1 MKKVFISIILF
12 LMLLT
17 NLSFAREEIL
27 ENDDSSLIKQTTE
40 QIMEKTQKTLGISD
54 FLKEADKYTQNIYG
68 NINLSDIF
76 SNIIKGKYKTNFIKS
91 TIFTLF
97 GKDVKESFRLMFNV
111 LIIIII
117 HSVMKEII
125 ENLGNN
131 SSAKIAYFVQYLM
144 IVTLVTQ
151 SFLSVLNI
159 TKEAI
164 DNLSNFMNLLIPL
177 LTTLILTTGCISI
190 SNIFQPTLIFLS
202 SMLGNFFNNFLMPVL
217 LMSITF
223 SIISNISDK
232 VQLDKLSKFFKSS
245 IVWILGILLTVF
257 TCLISVEGTLS
268 SSVDALTAKTTKAA
282 VSNFIPVVGKI
293 LGDTTETII
302 GCSNILKN
310 AVGIIGLI
318 IIVGIVLIPLLKIL
332 TLWVTFCLTSAI
344 CEIIADNKIV
354 KLTSQIADSY
364 RILLAILFSVSIMF
378 FIAITLVLKIT
389 NTAVM

>member
-40 QIMEKTQKTLGISD
+40 QIMETTQKTLGISD

-202 SMLGNFFNNFLMPVL
+202 SMLGNFFNNFLIPVL

-310 AVGIIGLI
+310 AVGIIGVI
-318 IIVGIVLIPLLKIL
+318 IIIGIVLIPLLKIL

>member
-40 QIMEKTQKTLGISD
+40 QIMETTQKTLGISD

-318 IIVGIVLIPLLKIL
+318 IIIGIVLIPLLKIL

>member
-1 MKKVFISIILF
+1 
-12 LMLLT
+12 
-17 NLSFAREEIL
+17 
-27 ENDDSSLIKQTTE
+27 
-40 QIMEKTQKTLGISD
+40 
-54 FLKEADKYTQNIYG
+54 
-68 NINLSDIF
+68 
-76 SNIIKGKYKTNFIKS
+76 
-91 TIFTLF
+91 
-97 GKDVKESFRLMFNV
+97 
-111 LIIIII
+111 
-117 HSVMKEII
+117 
-125 ENLGNN
+125 
-131 SSAKIAYFVQYLM
+131 
-144 IVTLVTQ
+144 
-151 SFLSVLNI
+151 
-159 TKEAI
+159 
-164 DNLSNFMNLLIPL
+164 
-177 LTTLILTTGCISI
+177 
-190 SNIFQPTLIFLS
+190 
-202 SMLGNFFNNFLMPVL
+202 MLGNFFNNFLIPVL

-318 IIVGIVLIPLLKIL
+318 IIIGIVLIPLLKIL

>member
-40 QIMEKTQKTLGISD
+40 QIMETTQKTLGISD

-177 LTTLILTTGCISI
+177 LTTLILITGCISI

>member
-1 MKKVFISIILF
+1 MKKIFISIILF
-12 LMLLT
+12 FMLLT
-17 NLSFAREEIL
+17 NLSFAKEEIL
-27 ENDDSSLIKQTTE
+27 ENDDSSIIEQTTE
-40 QIMEKTQKTLGISD
+40 QIMETTQKTLGISD

-76 SNIIKGKYKTNFIKS
+76 SIIIKGKYKTNFIKS

-151 SFLSVLNI
+151 SFVSVLNI

-245 IVWILGILLTVF
+245 IVWILGILLTIF

>member
-40 QIMEKTQKTLGISD
+40 QIMETTQKTLGISD
-54 FLKEADKYTQNIYG
+54 FLKEADKYTNNIYG

-318 IIVGIVLIPLLKIL
+318 IIIGIVLIPLLKIL

>member
-1 MKKVFISIILF
+1 MKKIFISIILF

-17 NLSFAREEIL
+17 NLSFAKEEIL
-27 ENDDSSLIKQTTE
+27 ENDDSSIIEQTTE
-40 QIMEKTQKTLGISD
+40 QIMETTQKTLGISD

-68 NINLSDIF
+68 NINLGDIF

-151 SFLSVLNI
+151 SFVSVLNI

-245 IVWILGILLTVF
+245 IVWILGILLTIF

-364 RILLAILFSVSIMF
+364 KILLAILFSVSVMF

>member
-1 MKKVFISIILF
+1 MKKFFISIILF
-12 LMLLT
+12 LILLT
-17 NLSFAREEIL
+17 NLSFAKEEIL

-40 QIMEKTQKTLGISD
+40 QIMETTQKTLGISD

-97 GKDVKESFRLMFNV
+97 GKDIKESFRLMFNV

-144 IVTLVTQ
+144 IVTLVIQ
-151 SFLSVLNI
+151 SFVSVLKI

-190 SNIFQPTLIFLS
+190 SNIFQPALIFLS

-389 NTAVM
+389 NTVVM

>member
-40 QIMEKTQKTLGISD
+40 QIMETTQKTLGISD

-389 NTAVM
+389 NTAVL

>member
-40 QIMEKTQKTLGISD
+40 QIMETTQKTLGISD

-68 NINLSDIF
+68 TINLSDIF

>member
-1 MKKVFISIILF
+1 MKKIFISIILF
-12 LMLLT
+12 LILLT
-17 NLSFAREEIL
+17 NLSFAKEEIL
-27 ENDDSSLIKQTTE
+27 ENDDSSLIEQTTE
-40 QIMEKTQKTLGISD
+40 QIMETTQKTLGISD
-54 FLKEADKYTQNIYG
+54 FLKEANKYTQNIYG
-68 NINLSDIF
+68 NINLGDIF

-144 IVTLVTQ
+144 IVTLVIQ
-151 SFLSVLNI
+151 SFVSVLNI

-364 RILLAILFSVSIMF
+364 RILLAILFSVSVMF

>member
-17 NLSFAREEIL
+17 NLSFAKEEIL

-40 QIMEKTQKTLGISD
+40 QIMETTQKTLGISD

-151 SFLSVLNI
+151 SFVSVLNI

-364 RILLAILFSVSIMF
+364 KILLAILFSVSVMF